1 MGKFTILD
9 LIDLELEDPNALELR
24 CVCAR
29 KGLSKE
35 IYSTEINRPGL
46 ALTGFFEKFVGK
58 RIQIIGRGE
67 YAYLEEMPEDKLKPC
82 LDKLFSYDIPC
93 FIFCY
98 NLEPPASF
106 RMAADESGTPL
117 LMTPLDSSALSIRL
131 LRALDDVFAP
141 RQTIHAVF
149 VEVEGMGVLI
159 QGESGVGK
167 SETALE
173 LLDRGHRLI
182 ADDAVLIKCLNGNTL
197 WGYGTSKMM
206 GHHMEIR
213 GLGIIDISQVYG
225 LNSVRDRKPV
235 EMVFQL
241 EEWDNEK
248 IYDRLGTSGET
259 TSLLGVTI
267 PRITLPVKPGRNI
280 PIIIEAAVLNER
292 LKSQGVNA
300 AKEFNKNLIQWIES
314 ENARN
319 LWFDRFA
326 NRRGSK

>member
-1 MGKFTILD
+1 MSKFTILD
-9 LIDLELEDPNALELR
+9 LIDLEPERPNALDLR
-24 CVCAR
+24 CLCGR

-35 IYSTEINRPGL
+35 IYSTDINRPGM
-46 ALTGFFEKFVGK
+46 ALTGFFENFVGE

-67 YAYLEEMPEDKLKPC
+67 FAYIMETPEDVLKVQLEKL
-82 LDKLFSYDIPC
+82 LEYNIPC
-93 FIFCY
+93 FICCHD
-98 NLEPPASF
+98 LEPPEYFRQASEK
-106 RMAADESGTPL
+106 AGIPILVTQLESSP
-117 LMTPLDSSALSIRL
+117 LSIRL

-141 RQTIHAVF
+141 KQTIHAGF

-197 WGYGTSKMM
+197 WGHGTNKAM

-213 GLGIIDISQVYG
+213 GLGIIDIAQVYG
-225 LNSVRDRKPV
+225 MNSVRDRKPV

-241 EEWDNEK
+241 EEWDSSKN
-248 IYDRLGTSGET
+248 YDRLGTSDET
-259 TSLLGVTI
+259 ITLLGVSI
-267 PRITLPVKPGRNI
+267 PLITLPVKPGRNI

-292 LKSQGVNA
+292 LKSQGVHA
-300 AKEFNKNLIQWIES
+300 ARDFNKNLIQWIES

-319 LWFDRFA
+319 LWFDRFV
-326 NRRGSK
+326 NKRG